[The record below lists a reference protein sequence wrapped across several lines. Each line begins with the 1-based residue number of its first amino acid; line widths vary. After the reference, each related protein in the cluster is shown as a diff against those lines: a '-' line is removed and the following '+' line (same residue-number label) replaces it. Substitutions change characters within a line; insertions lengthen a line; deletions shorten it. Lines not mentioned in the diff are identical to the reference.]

1 MRYVPYLIGS
11 SYVEHSK
18 LFVIVVS
25 LHFET
30 SYFHYPNKIA
40 HSHTAKPSAASTELL
55 VTTFGVL
62 GKTPAYHVSNIAA
75 VLANTSQHP
84 TVEKLED
91 SVQWT
96 NFVEET
102 PADVFGNPHIIT
114 TAGGF
119 L

>member
-1 MRYVPYLIGS
+1 M
-11 SYVEHSK
+11 
-18 LFVIVVS
+18 
-25 LHFET
+25 
-30 SYFHYPNKIA
+30 
-40 HSHTAKPSAASTELL
+40 
-55 VTTFGVL
+55 L
-62 GKTPAYHVSNIAA
+62 GKTPTYHVSDIAA

-96 NFVEET
+96 NYIEET

-119 L
+119 LDPTKTTGSIDLFEVRAPTHNAFQCKNVHPAYSIM